1 LLREN
6 GELEVVELFTVVVI
20 DSSGHGSLGDG
31 DSLSFVC
38 TRDTI
43 ADHGVDTTG
52 PGGDVPAV
60 VERALGDEVRIA
72 CRSLLTGSSAVGR
85 VEEVLIE
92 LAVLC
97 SQETVVFTEVNLV
110 SAGNVDKAIV
120 VLALRILV
128 DQATGHDTHLLT
140 VENRDIGES
149 TGLDIVASIFREE
162 NGDTGVTKEIN
173 QLVVARLLEGAI
185 AAPIIL
191 CQYAVASNIIAG
203 NLPFVVIEAEEVN
216 LGGCRVGQLTTKVL
230 PSVAEDV
237 GNVSSRVANR
247 NISVNVFGNVIL
259 HVAGDSADVGGCIIS
274 TLFVDDL
281 VTGEESK
288 KIGVRCECLNDAE
301 NMVQILTGI
310 SRPRCRAVDVGVG
323 EAIVHIQEHVNT
335 SSVEDG
341 CTLVVVDLGN
351 QVVNSDS
358 VDTKALHNDRVS
370 QASIAITQRI
380 TSGSHAA

>member
-128 DQATGHDTHLLT
+128 YQATGHDTHLLT

-149 TGLDIVASIFREE
+149 TGLDIIASIFREE
-162 NGDTGVTKEIN
+162 NGDTGVAKEIN
-173 QLVVARLLEGAI
+173 
-185 AAPIIL
+185 
-191 CQYAVASNIIAG
+191 
-203 NLPFVVIEAEEVN
+203 
-216 LGGCRVGQLTTKVL
+216 
-230 PSVAEDV
+230 
-237 GNVSSRVANR
+237 
-247 NISVNVFGNVIL
+247 
-259 HVAGDSADVGGCIIS
+259 
-274 TLFVDDL
+274 
-281 VTGEESK
+281 
-288 KIGVRCECLNDAE
+288 
-301 NMVQILTGI
+301 
-310 SRPRCRAVDVGVG
+310 
-323 EAIVHIQEHVNT
+323 
-335 SSVEDG
+335 
-341 CTLVVVDLGN
+341 
-351 QVVNSDS
+351 
-358 VDTKALHNDRVS
+358 
-370 QASIAITQRI
+370 
-380 TSGSHAA
+380 